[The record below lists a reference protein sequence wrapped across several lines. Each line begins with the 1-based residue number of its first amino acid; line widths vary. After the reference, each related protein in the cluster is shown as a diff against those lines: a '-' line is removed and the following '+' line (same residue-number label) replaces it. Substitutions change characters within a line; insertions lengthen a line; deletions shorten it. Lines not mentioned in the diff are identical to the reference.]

1 VEAIVMA
8 VRTIL
13 KQPEKNAQR
22 DPGAKGW
29 ACYYC
34 GKEGT
39 SRGIAFR
46 DLSRPRLHVQS
57 ARDHTRGETAP
68 RGIRFRG
75 WTLNTIKTEGA
86 QGSPHKLPF

>member
-1 VEAIVMA
+1 MA
-8 VRTIL
+8 VRTFL

-39 SRGIAFR
+39 SRGIALR
-46 DLSRPRLHVQS
+46 DLSRPRLHVPS
-57 ARDHTRGETAP
+57 AKDHTEER
-68 RGIRFRG
+68 
-75 WTLNTIKTEGA
+75 
-86 QGSPHKLPF
+86 LPPEA